1 MTSGGGTFSPEEI
14 KYLKSLSAVAEATA
28 KRITYADD
36 FKRYCVVHYNEG
48 ASPVRMF
55 REAGL
60 DPALI
65 GYKRIERCL
74 ARWRE
79 SQDEILNSGNAK
91 AGADSELF
99 RSGAAGAPNI
109 PESARAA
116 RAWRDS
122 AESSLPAGT
131 GSESDF
137 HVSPERRAIIFPV
150 SRKEQNNDLRDLLI
164 SQQVRRIDELERQVD
179 MLEALLHGRRR
190 KEQAANTLPEEQT
203 DTAADKSPDTDGQ
216 QQ

>member
-14 KYLKSLSAVAEATA
+14 KYLKSLPAVAEATA
-28 KRITYADD
+28 KRITYTDD

-91 AGADSELF
+91 AGVENKLGGSVPMFLSTPWGVDVSGF
-99 RSGAAGAPNI
+99 RLAVVGAL
-109 PESARAA
+109 R
-116 RAWRDS
+116 
-122 AESSLPAGT
+122 PAG
-131 GSESDF
+131 G
-137 HVSPERRAIIFPV
+137 
-150 SRKEQNNDLRDLLI
+150 
-164 SQQVRRIDELERQVD
+164 VRRPFPCGPV
-179 MLEALLHGRRR
+179 
-190 KEQAANTLPEEQT
+190 QATRAG
-203 DTAADKSPDTDGQ
+203 SW
-216 QQ
+216 

>member
-14 KYLKSLSAVAEATA
+14 KYLKSLPAVAEATA
-28 KRITYADD
+28 KRITYTDD

-91 AGADSELF
+91 AGVENKLGGGVPMFLSTPWGVDVSGF
-99 RSGAAGAPNI
+99 RLAVVGAL
-109 PESARAA
+109 R
-116 RAWRDS
+116 
-122 AESSLPAGT
+122 PAG
-131 GSESDF
+131 G
-137 HVSPERRAIIFPV
+137 
-150 SRKEQNNDLRDLLI
+150 
-164 SQQVRRIDELERQVD
+164 VRRPFPCGPV
-179 MLEALLHGRRR
+179 
-190 KEQAANTLPEEQT
+190 QATRAG
-203 DTAADKSPDTDGQ
+203 SW
-216 QQ
+216 